1 MELKF
6 KVNFISDEIPDEK
19 ELKELREWCNQFE
32 KNNLLRTSSSNTLGN
47 MSFRIEDG
55 FIITATSL
63 KSKENLPNDSFVRVF
78 NYDVYKNSLYVEGNK
93 EPSSDSIMHYL
104 IYNTRG
110 EINAIFHGNNDA
122 ILKNAE
128 KLKLPIT
135 KTETEQDAMSFANA
149 VLDVLGDNNF
159 VVIKNHGFVALGRNM
174 KETGELVLDIL
185 KKAQRLK

>member
-19 ELKELREWCNQFE
+19 ELEELKKWCNQFE
-32 KNNLLRTSSSNTLGN
+32 KNNLLRTSSNTTLGN
-47 MSFRIEDG
+47 LSFRIEDG

-128 KLKLPIT
+128 KLKLSIT
-135 KTETEQDAMSFANA
+135 KNETEQDAMGFANA

-159 VVIKNHGFVALGRNM
+159 VVIKNHGFVALGKNM
-174 KETGELVLDIL
+174 KEAGELVLDIL

>member
-19 ELKELREWCNQFE
+19 GLKELKEWCNQFE
-32 KNNLLRTSSSNTLGN
+32 KDNLLRTSSSNTLGN

-122 ILKNAE
+122 ILKNTE

-135 KTETEQDAMSFANA
+135 KNETEQDAMGFANA

-174 KETGELVLDIL
+174 KEAGELVLDIL
-185 KKAQRLK
+185 KKAQKLK